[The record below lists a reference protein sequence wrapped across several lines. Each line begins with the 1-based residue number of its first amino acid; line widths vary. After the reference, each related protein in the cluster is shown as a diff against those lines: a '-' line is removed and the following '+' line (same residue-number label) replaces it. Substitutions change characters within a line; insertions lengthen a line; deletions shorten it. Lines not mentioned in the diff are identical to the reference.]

1 MKQLNFSFLLA
12 VLMSMQGVE
21 ASAHD
26 IAVENADGKTI
37 YYSWT
42 NSKTELTVS
51 YREEPFY
58 LSHGGNEYKGDIV
71 IPASVVYE
79 GKTYPVTS
87 IGYEAFYGCSSL
99 TSVTIPNS
107 VTSIGS
113 SAFSGCSSLTSV
125 TIPISV
131 TSIGNDAFSGCTGV
145 LALESTSP
153 AALGNSTALGNYTIV
168 VPNVALSAYRTA
180 EVWSG
185 VAAQIVSNDKYD
197 VTVNANSSWSA
208 LHAAIGEENLQN
220 VLSLKVTG
228 SINGYDIMVIRN
240 KMDNLHFLDL
250 TDANIVANNYE
261 YYTGYH
267 TEDNVIGGFSFYGL
281 TKLLSVK
288 LPKSIKRIGDRGFC
302 GCSNLSEVEFQKGLE
317 SIGDYAFED
326 CSSLKSLDFKEG
338 LKSIGSSAFEECS
351 SLKTVNLKEG
361 LETIGRRAFYHSSSS
376 SGNKLEEIIIPYGVT
391 SIGSYAFFYNKKLKS
406 ISLPSTLKTIGE
418 STFSSCYSLESIS
431 LPTSLES
438 IPARAFSY
446 CTSLTRVDIP
456 STITSIANYAF
467 EACSKL
473 TDVYTY
479 IVEPTP
485 IQMNTFSSY
494 TTATLHVPTTSYYN
508 YWYDTQWSQF
518 RAVEEFL
525 ASYEYFYI
533 NRDFTISDEQ
543 GTITGEDG
551 KDPDADLNP
560 GSGLIVETKESGIQK
575 LNNLHVKL
583 NSTAGA
589 SVITNNNLKTSKVYF
604 DIEVAAGRWY
614 FLSFPFNVKRADIT
628 APGSYVFRYYDAAKR
643 ANGEVGWQNWTSDQ
657 LQKGQGYI
665 FQCAKAGTLT
675 LCVEG
680 TATNWA
686 AENRPLTL
694 VPNPAENAQDASWNF
709 IGNPQTSYFDI
720 DKTGYTQPITVWNG
734 TGYEAIRPGDDSYA
748 LKPFEAFFV
757 QKPDGQATIDFP
769 ADGRYTQTQW
779 TEKQQNTA
787 TARRQD
793 GVAVDRQ
800 IVNLTLSDGIN
811 ADKTRVVF
819 NEQRQKGYEMECDA
833 PKFMSTEQVP
843 QLYTLDQQQTRY
855 AINERPMG
863 EVGLGYVATKKGELT
878 ISAVRMDQPVLLR
891 DTKLQITHD
900 LTMGDYTFTT
910 EAGTF
915 DSRFVL
921 TPDGSSTAIGKLRE
935 LTGVSVM
942 AEEGGISFI
951 GAKGQTVS
959 VYSIGGA
966 LMAGN
971 VGNGTISLPKGAY
984 IIKVGTLTSKVI
996 VR

>member
-1 MKQLNFSFLLA
+1 MKRLVLLS
-12 VLMSMQGVE
+12 VLLS
-21 ASAHD
+21 AS
-26 IAVENADGKTI
+26 IVNMFADDEI
-37 YYSWT
+37 QWT
-42 NSKTELTVS
+42 EINV
-51 YREEPFY
+51 
-58 LSHGGNEYKGDIV
+58 
-71 IPASVVYE
+71 
-79 GKTYPVTS
+79 
-87 IGYEAFYGCSSL
+87 
-99 TSVTIPNS
+99 
-107 VTSIGS
+107 
-113 SAFSGCSSLTSV
+113 
-125 TIPISV
+125 
-131 TSIGNDAFSGCTGV
+131 
-145 LALESTSP
+145 
-153 AALGNSTALGNYTIV
+153 TAL
-168 VPNVALSAYRTA
+168 
-180 EVWSG
+180 
-185 VAAQIVSNDKYD
+185 D
-197 VTVNANSSWSA
+197 NSSGI
-208 LHAAIGEENLQN
+208 HVAIGEENLSS
-220 VLSLKVTG
+220 VEALKVKG

-240 KMDNLHFLDL
+240 KMDNLHHLDL
-250 TDANIVANNYE
+250 TDAIIVANSYE
-261 YYTGYH
+261 YLSGYH
-267 TEDNVIGGFSFYGL
+267 TEDNVFPGSSLKGL
-281 TKLLSVK
+281 TKLQSII
-288 LPKSIKRIGDRGFC
+288 LPKSITTIGPSAFESC
-302 GCSNLSEVEFQKGLE
+302 NKLNKVEFQ
-317 SIGDYAFED
+317 S
-326 CSSLKSLDFKEG
+326 G
-338 LKSIGSSAFEECS
+338 LKKIGKSAFSRCGNIETIS
-351 SLKTVNLKEG
+351 LKEG
-361 LETIGRRAFYHSSSS
+361 LETIGSGAFQSCYNLKSVSLNEGLLTIDNGAFQGCSNLKTVS
-376 SGNKLEEIIIPYGVT
+376 LKEGLKTIGESAFSGCNIEVFVVPYGVT
-391 SIGSYAFFYNKKLKS
+391 SIGGEAFS
-406 ISLPSTLKTIGE
+406 HSGLKTIVLP
-418 STFSSCYSLESIS
+418 SSLKTLGGSSFLYCSSLESIS
-431 LPTSLES
+431 LPNSLEY
-438 IPARAFSY
+438 IPSRAFY
-446 CTSLTRVDIP
+446 ECRSLVRIDIP
-456 STITSIANYAF
+456 STITSIGSEAF
-467 EACSKL
+467 EYCSKL
-473 TDVYTY
+473 ADVYTY
-479 IVEPTP
+479 TAEPTP
-485 IQMNTFSSY
+485 IQMNTFSNYMS
-494 TTATLHVPTTSYYN
+494 ATLHVPRTSYYN

-518 RAVEEFL
+518 RTVEEFL

-560 GSGLIVETKESGIQK
+560 GSGLIVETKESGMQK

-589 SVITNNNLKTSKVYF
+589 SVITNNNLQTSKVYF
-604 DIEVAAGRWY
+604 DIEVSAGRWY

-694 VPNPAENAQDASWNF
+694 VSNPAENVQDASWNF

-800 IVNLTLSDGIN
+800 IVNLTLSDGTN
-811 ADKTRVVF
+811 VDKTRVVF
-819 NEQRQKGYEMECDA
+819 NEHRQKGYEMECDA

-843 QLYTLDQQQTRY
+843 QLYSLDQQQTRY
-855 AINERPMG
+855 AINERPLG
-863 EVGLGYVATKKGELT
+863 EVNIGYVATKQGELT
-878 ISAVRMDQPVLLR
+878 IRATRMDQPVLLR
-891 DTKLQITHD
+891 DNELQITHD
-900 LTMGDYTFTT
+900 LTAGDYTFTT
-910 EAGTF
+910 DAGTF

-921 TPDGSSTAIGKLRE
+921 TPDGSATAIGKLRE

-951 GAKGQTVS
+951 GAEGQTVS

-971 VGNGTISLPKGAY
+971 VGNGMISLPKGAY